1 MVTFCISLLERVWN
15 CPDLYILEQLFCTW
29 GEKYETQNE
38 LWSIVEECLF
48 VSKFVHGTSKSSF
61 EWIW

>member
-1 MVTFCISLLERVWN
+1 MVTFCISLLERVRKS
-15 CPDLYILEQLFCTW
+15 PDLYISEQLFCAW

-38 LWSIVEECLF
+38 LWSTVEECLF

-61 EWIW
+61 EWLW